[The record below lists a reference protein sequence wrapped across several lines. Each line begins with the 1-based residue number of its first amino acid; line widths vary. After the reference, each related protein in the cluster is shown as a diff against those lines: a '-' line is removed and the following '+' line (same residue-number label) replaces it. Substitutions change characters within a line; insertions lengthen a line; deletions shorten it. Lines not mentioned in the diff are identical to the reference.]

1 MKPEYEI
8 KNTMKKILLAF
19 TMLLAMVACTNK
31 PATAVEDYEVNS
43 EVAFEVAKNYFFKND
58 QVIPEYPKITTEEEF
73 NKLFGM
79 ATTMGE
85 NGKPT
90 AIDFVKEHFGV
101 EMERPHIVCQYSA
114 KNNQVIPEYPKIVSE
129 EEFTKLFGMA
139 TKMGEDGKPTAIDFT
154 KQFVLAIVLPET
166 DFATEINPVKVEEKG
181 DSLLY
186 TYEVKTGEKQS
197 FRIQPVSIV
206 VLDKKYE
213 NKRVV
218 LVNERET
225 NYFPAIDRYLADSI
239 GSRYAKGEHC
249 VPIHSIVRVDERNTK
264 DILVWGD
271 FWVFN
276 YNQVGDTLKCV
287 SGGSHPGLMHIRQ
300 TEKGFEVTAF
310 DQVEDG
316 SRYLPTAKKIF
327 GDKFDAFKTINS
339 DEKNRERLR
348 AEGLATYAKKNG
360 LAVTLYQD
368 YGWPAKKL
376 KE

>member
-1 MKPEYEI
+1 
-8 KNTMKKILLAF
+8 MKKVLFAFAALIALA
-19 TMLLAMVACTNK
+19 ACGNK
-31 PATAVEDYEVNS
+31 QAAAPISEDNKESS

-58 QVIPEYPKITTEEEF
+58 QVIPEYPKITTEAEF
-73 NKLFGM
+73 TKLFGM
-79 ATTMGE
+79 ATMMGE

-90 AIDFVKEHFGV
+90 AIDFT
-101 EMERPHIVCQYSA
+101 R
-114 KNNQVIPEYPKIVSE
+114 
-129 EEFTKLFGMA
+129 
-139 TKMGEDGKPTAIDFT
+139 
-154 KQFVLAIVLPET
+154 QFVLAIVLPET
-166 DFATEINPVKVEEKG
+166 DFATEINPVKVEKKG

-197 FRIQPVSIV
+197 FRIQPVSIIT
-206 VLDKKYE
+206 LDKKYE

-218 LVNERET
+218 FVNEQET

-239 GSRYAKGEHC
+239 GSQYAKGEHC
-249 VPIHSIVRVDERNTK
+249 VPIHSIVRVDERNSE

-287 SGGSHPGLMHIRQ
+287 SGGSHPGLLHIRQ

-310 DQVEDG
+310 DQVENG

-327 GDKFDAFKTINS
+327 SDKFNAFKTINS
-339 DEKNRERLR
+339 DEKNRERVR
-348 AEGLATYAKKNG
+348 AEGLATYAKKND

-376 KE
+376 EE